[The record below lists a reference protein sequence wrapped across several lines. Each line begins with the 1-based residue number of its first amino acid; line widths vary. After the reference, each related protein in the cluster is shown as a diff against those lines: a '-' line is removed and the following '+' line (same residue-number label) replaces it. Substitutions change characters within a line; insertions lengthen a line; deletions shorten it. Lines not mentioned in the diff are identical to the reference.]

1 MSIFQVV
8 EALDV
13 SVSVDVVVVDVD
25 VVVEDEGEEGEGEE
39 HFEETR
45 NLELK
50 LKGLWRERKGCC
62 IFEGERITGTLW
74 DGCESEERMRE
85 TETGIA
91 AAIDRHTEER

>member
-1 MSIFQVV
+1 M

-13 SVSVDVVVVDVD
+13 SVSVDVVVDVD
-25 VVVEDEGEEGEGEE
+25 VVVEGEGEGEE

-45 NLELK
+45 YLELK
-50 LKGLWRERKGCC
+50 LKDLWRERKGCC
-62 IFEGERITGTLW
+62 IFEGERITGSLW